1 MMKLIKSKFI
11 QLMFL
16 LGFVPKTKLIEKTTE
31 LKTIRDLFETPN
43 TKNRRPREENE
54 KWSNY
59 WTNEL
64 EPHYLSYYMR
74 KISIHPEIMVS
85 LIKTIIEYD
94 WDDIANFMKETSW
107 YWGDNREV
115 TPNKYELV
123 MCVILLLEACIN
135 RGGDTGKYDGNDA
148 YKWSSGGFSVSIVNK
163 EIVVEFDKTLHH
175 D

>member
-1 MMKLIKSKFI
+1 
-11 QLMFL
+11 MFL

-43 TKNRRPREENE
+43 TKNRRPREKNE
-54 KWSNY
+54 KWSDY

-85 LIKTIIEYD
+85 LIKTIIDYD

-107 YWGDNREV
+107 YWVDNKEV

-123 MCVILLLEACIN
+123 MCVISLLESCIKEYN
-135 RGGDTGKYDGNDA
+135 GNDA
-148 YKWSSGGFSVSIVNK
+148 SKWSSGGFSVSIVNK
-163 EIVVEFDKTLHH
+163 EIVVGFDKTLHH
-175 D
+175 E